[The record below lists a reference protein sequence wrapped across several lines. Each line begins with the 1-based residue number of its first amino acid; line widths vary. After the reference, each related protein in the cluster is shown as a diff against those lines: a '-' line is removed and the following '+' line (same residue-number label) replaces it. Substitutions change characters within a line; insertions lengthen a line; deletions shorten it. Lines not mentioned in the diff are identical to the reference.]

1 GGAPPLRRGRAAPGE
16 SYARATF
23 RHPAAGGRLARNP
36 ADALGAPAGHV
47 MEFLTARGLLT
58 AGRATTWRAAAGGF
72 ARFADRIARTLTT
85 VRTGLPVR
93 AITCRCGRSSAGA
106 GDQSWAGR
114 SRGPR
119 GRGPSAIA

>member
-1 GGAPPLRRGRAAPGE
+1 
-16 SYARATF
+16 
-23 RHPAAGGRLARNP
+23 
-36 ADALGAPAGHV
+36 

-93 AITCRCGRSSAGA
+93 AITCRCGRSPAGA
-106 GDQSWAGR
+106 GDHLPVRAISCGRAGAEVR
-114 SRGPR
+114 AGAGLPL
-119 GRGPSAIA
+119 